1 MKYGETLFDI
11 VYLLFVIISGILI
24 LKKGNKL
31 AGISAL
37 TLGIGDAF
45 HLVPRCLN
53 YFVDKD
59 FTMYLGIGK
68 LVTSITM
75 TIFYLLI
82 YYLLKKHNKN
92 ITNILWILVIIRII
106 FCFLPGNKWLT
117 DNSTYLMGI
126 IRNIPFFIIGALMV
140 YLFYRDKKYKNVW
153 LLILLSFI
161 FYAVVVFGADYYKM
175 LGMFMIPK
183 TICYMIMVNI
193 FRKKAN

>member
-1 MKYGETLFDI
+1 
-11 VYLLFVIISGILI
+11 
-24 LKKGNKL
+24 
-31 AGISAL
+31 
-37 TLGIGDAF
+37 
-45 HLVPRCLN
+45 
-53 YFVDKD
+53 
-59 FTMYLGIGK
+59 MYLGIGK

-82 YYLLKKHNKN
+82 YYLLKKRNKN
-92 ITNILWILVIIRII
+92 ITNILWILVILRII
-106 FCFLPGNKWLT
+106 FCFLPGNNWLT
-117 DNSTYLMGI
+117 DNSTYLLGI

-140 YLFYRDKKYKNVW
+140 YLFYRDKKYKNIW
-153 LLILLSFI
+153 LLILLSFV